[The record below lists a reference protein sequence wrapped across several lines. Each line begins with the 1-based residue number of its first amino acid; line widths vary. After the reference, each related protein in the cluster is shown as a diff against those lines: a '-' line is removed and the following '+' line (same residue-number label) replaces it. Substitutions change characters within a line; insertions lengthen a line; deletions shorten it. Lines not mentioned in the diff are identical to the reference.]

1 MLAEVTQVKEMNK
14 LHYRTAIYARL
25 SIEDNGIRSNSI
37 EDQIYFLKK
46 YISRHIQLSLVA
58 CYCDN
63 GKTGTNFVEVR

>member
-1 MLAEVTQVKEMNK
+1 MKEMNK

-46 YISRHIQLSLVA
+46 YISRHIQLSLVS